1 MKIEKVEKLVT
12 NIYNKTDN
20 VIHIRNVKQAL
31 NHGVSLKKVH
41 RVIKFNQKAWLKPYI
56 RMNAKLRQK
65 AKNNFQK
72 DFFKLTNNGVFGKT
86 FENVRKCRDIRL
98 VTTERRRNYLVSEPK
113 NHTKKFFTE
122 HLLAKRLK

>member
-41 RVIKFNQKAWLKPYI
+41 RVIKFNQKAWIKPDIYI
-56 RMNAKLRQK
+56 NTKLRK
-65 AKNNFQK
+65 TAKDNFEK
-72 DFFKLTNNGVFGKT
+72 DFFNLMNNAVFENAM
-86 FENVRKCRDIRL
+86 ENVR
-98 VTTERRRNYLVSEPK
+98 NP
-113 NHTKKFFTE
+113 
-122 HLLAKRLK
+122 KRLNM

>member
-41 RVIKFNQKAWLKPYI
+41 RVIKFNQKAWIKPDIYI
-56 RMNAKLRQK
+56 NSKLRK
-65 AKNNFQK
+65 TAKDNFEK
-72 DFFKLTNNGVFGKT
+72 DFFNLMNNAVFENAM
-86 FENVRKCRDIRL
+86 ENVR
-98 VTTERRRNYLVSEPK
+98 NP
-113 NHTKKFFTE
+113 
-122 HLLAKRLK
+122 KRLNM